1 MQTKERKNT
10 EISERISKL
19 IDSLGV
25 KPNAFAIGLGYSRSQ
40 TIYDILNGKS
50 APSFDFFNKLA
61 LSEYSEIINMDW
73 VLTGRGKIL
82 RSNNLRKEKEST
94 SAEENIF
101 ATKIPENTIKSNDGE
116 IDGGIDGK
124 RKLQKTPSNP
134 EYPKIEEHFEQN
146 IADAT
151 VDKVFK
157 LRTDRLIDR
166 QQIPIYDIEAVAG
179 LVPLFAE
186 RYNQSVIEVMET
198 TLIPKC
204 DGGLRIVGDSMYPLL
219 KSGDIVFYK
228 QIHDIKHCIIW
239 GEMYL
244 ISFDIDGDEY
254 VSVKYL
260 QKSDIPDH
268 VVLVSYNEHH
278 KPMEI
283 HISRIRALAFI
294 KASLRLNSIK

>member
-1 MQTKERKNT
+1 MQQNKRDFSVIKRRILQYLELKGITKYAFYRDTGTTNGVLSQPNG
-10 EISERISKL
+10 ISEENLLR
-19 IDSLGV
+19 
-25 KPNAFAIGLGYSRSQ
+25 F
-40 TIYDILNGKS
+40 
-50 APSFDFFNKLA
+50 
-61 LSEYSEIINMDW
+61 LSYYNDVNPIW
-73 VLTGRGKIL
+73 LLTGEGEIL
-82 RSNNLRKEKEST
+82 L
-94 SAEENIF
+94 
-101 ATKIPENTIKSNDGE
+101 TKTPKFLIKSNDKNFDKE
-116 IDGGIDGK
+116 FDKK
-124 RKLQKTPSNP
+124 RKLQNSLSNT
-134 EYPKIEEHFEQN
+134 EYPKGEESYEKN
-146 IADAT
+146 VADVT

-166 QQIPIYDIEAVAG
+166 QQIPIYDMEAVAG
-179 LVPLFAE
+179 LVPLFADQ
-186 RYNQSVIEVMET
+186 YSQSIVEVMET

-228 QIHDIKHCIIW
+228 QIHDILNNIVW

-244 ISFDIDGDEY
+244 VSFDVDGDEY

-283 HISRIRALAFI
+283 HVSRIRALAFI
-294 KASLRLNSIK
+294 KASLRLNSLK

>member
-1 MQTKERKNT
+1 MQKKEHKNT

-19 IDSLGV
+19 IDALGI
-25 KPNAFAIGLGYSRSQ
+25 KPNAFALALGYNRSQ
-40 TIYDILNGKS
+40 TIYDIVKGKS

-61 LSEYSEIINMDW
+61 MSEYSEILNMDW
-73 VLTGRGKIL
+73 VLTGRGEIL
-82 RSNNLRKEKEST
+82 LSKTPEKPYKENVGKFVGENVGFPKLRKSHT
-94 SAEENIF
+94 
-101 ATKIPENTIKSNDGE
+101 
-116 IDGGIDGK
+116 
-124 RKLQKTPSNP
+124 NP
-134 EYPKIEEHFEQN
+134 EYPTGEESFEKN
-146 IADAT
+146 VADVA

-166 QQIPIYDIEAVAG
+166 QQIPIYDMEAVAG
-179 LVPLFAE
+179 LVPLFADQ
-186 RYNQSVIEVMET
+186 YSQSIVEVMET

-228 QIHDIKHCIIW
+228 QVHDIMHSIIW

-268 VVLVSYNEHH
+268 IVLVSYNEHH

-283 HISRIRALAFI
+283 HINRIRALAFI
-294 KASLRLNSIK
+294 KASLRLNSLK

>member
-1 MQTKERKNT
+1 MQKKEHKNT

-19 IDSLGV
+19 IEALGI
-25 KPNAFAIGLGYSRSQ
+25 KPNAFALALGYNRSQ
-40 TIYDILNGKS
+40 TIYDIVKGKS

-61 LSEYSEIINMDW
+61 MSEYSEILNMDW
-73 VLTGRGKIL
+73 VLTGRGEIL
-82 RSNNLRKEKEST
+82 LSKTPEKPYKENVGKFVGENVGFPKLRKSHT
-94 SAEENIF
+94 
-101 ATKIPENTIKSNDGE
+101 
-116 IDGGIDGK
+116 
-124 RKLQKTPSNP
+124 NP
-134 EYPKIEEHFEQN
+134 EYPTGEESFEKN
-146 IADAT
+146 VADVV

-166 QQIPIYDIEAVAG
+166 QQIPIYDMEAVAG
-179 LVPLFAE
+179 LVPLFADQ
-186 RYNQSVIEVMET
+186 YSQPIVEVMET

-219 KSGDIVFYK
+219 KSGGIVFYK
-228 QIHDIKHCIIW
+228 QVHDIMHSIIW

-268 VVLVSYNEHH
+268 IVLVSYNEHH

-283 HISRIRALAFI
+283 HINRIRALAFI
-294 KASLRLNSIK
+294 KASLRLNSLK

>member
-1 MQTKERKNT
+1 MQQNKRDFSVIKRRILQYLELKGITKYAFYRDTGTTNGVLSQPNG
-10 EISERISKL
+10 ISEENLLR
-19 IDSLGV
+19 
-25 KPNAFAIGLGYSRSQ
+25 F
-40 TIYDILNGKS
+40 
-50 APSFDFFNKLA
+50 
-61 LSEYSEIINMDW
+61 LSYYNDVNPIW
-73 VLTGRGKIL
+73 LLTGEGEILLSKTPEKPYKENVGKFVGE
-82 RSNNLRKEKEST
+82 NVGFPKLRKSHT
-94 SAEENIF
+94 
-101 ATKIPENTIKSNDGE
+101 
-116 IDGGIDGK
+116 
-124 RKLQKTPSNP
+124 NP
-134 EYPKIEEHFEQN
+134 EYPTGEESFEKN
-146 IADAT
+146 VADVV

-166 QQIPIYDIEAVAG
+166 QQIPIYDMEAVAG

-228 QIHDIKHCIIW
+228 QVHDIRHSIIW

-260 QKSDIPDH
+260 QKSDISDH

-283 HISRIRALAFI
+283 HVSRIRALAFI
-294 KASLRLNSIK
+294 KASLRLNSLK

>member
-1 MQTKERKNT
+1 MQKKEHKNT

-19 IDSLGV
+19 IEALGI
-25 KPNAFAIGLGYSRSQ
+25 KPNAFALALGYNRSQ
-40 TIYDILNGKS
+40 TIYDIVKGKS

-61 LSEYSEIINMDW
+61 MSEYSEILNMDW
-73 VLTGRGKIL
+73 VLTGRGEIL
-82 RSNNLRKEKEST
+82 LSKTPEKPYKENVGKFVGENVGFPKLRKSHT
-94 SAEENIF
+94 
-101 ATKIPENTIKSNDGE
+101 
-116 IDGGIDGK
+116 
-124 RKLQKTPSNP
+124 NP
-134 EYPKIEEHFEQN
+134 EYPTGEESFEKN
-146 IADAT
+146 VADVA

-166 QQIPIYDIEAVAG
+166 QQIPIYDMEAVAG
-179 LVPLFAE
+179 LVPLFADQ
-186 RYNQSVIEVMET
+186 YSQSIVEVMET

-228 QIHDIKHCIIW
+228 QVHDIMHSIIW

-260 QKSDIPDH
+260 QKSDTPDH
-268 VVLVSYNEHH
+268 IVLVSYNEHH

-283 HISRIRALAFI
+283 HINRIRALAFI
-294 KASLRLNSIK
+294 KASLRLNSLK

>member
-1 MQTKERKNT
+1 MQKKEHKNT
-10 EISERISKL
+10 EISDRISKL
-19 IDSLGV
+19 IETLGI
-25 KPNAFAIGLGYSRSQ
+25 KPNAFALALGYSRSQ
-40 TIYDILNGKS
+40 TIYDIINGKS

-61 LSEYSEIINMDW
+61 TSEYSEVVNMNW

-82 RSNNLRKEKEST
+82 L
-94 SAEENIF
+94 
-101 ATKIPENTIKSNDGE
+101 TKTPENTTLSEGGE
-116 IDGGIDGK
+116 KGGKKGGI
-124 RKLQKTPSNP
+124 RKLQKTPLFT
-134 EYPKIEEHFEQN
+134 EYPKGEESFERN
-146 IADAT
+146 IADVA

-157 LRTDRLIDR
+157 LRTDRLVER
-166 QQIPIYDIEAVAG
+166 QQIPIYDMEAVAG
-179 LVPLFAE
+179 LVPLFADQ
-186 RYNQSVIEVMET
+186 YSQSIIEVMET

-228 QIHDIKHCIIW
+228 QIHDIINNIVW

-244 ISFDIDGDEY
+244 VSFDVDGDEY

-260 QKSDIPDH
+260 QRSELPDH
-268 VVLVSYNEHH
+268 ITLVSYNEHH
-278 KPMEI
+278 KPMDI

>member
-1 MQTKERKNT
+1 MQKKEHKNT

-19 IDSLGV
+19 IEALGI
-25 KPNAFAIGLGYSRSQ
+25 KPNAFALALGYNRSQ
-40 TIYDILNGKS
+40 TIYDIVNGKS

-61 LSEYSEIINMDW
+61 MSEYSEFLNIDW
-73 VLTGRGKIL
+73 VLTGRGEIL
-82 RSNNLRKEKEST
+82 L
-94 SAEENIF
+94 
-101 ATKIPENTIKSNDGE
+101 TKTPKNTIKSNDGK
-116 IDGGIDGK
+116 IDGEIDGK
-124 RKLQKTPSNP
+124 RKLQKTPSNT
-134 EYPKIEEHFEQN
+134 EYPKGEESFEKN
-146 IADAT
+146 VADVT

-166 QQIPIYDIEAVAG
+166 QQIPIYDMEAVAG
-179 LVPLFAE
+179 LVPLFADQ
-186 RYNQSVIEVMET
+186 YSQSIVEVMET

-228 QIHDIKHCIIW
+228 QIHDILNNIVW

-244 ISFDIDGDEY
+244 VSFDVDGDEY

-283 HISRIRALAFI
+283 HVSRIRALAFI
-294 KASLRLNSIK
+294 KASLRLNSLK

>member
-1 MQTKERKNT
+1 MQKKEHKNT

-19 IDSLGV
+19 IEALGI
-25 KPNAFAIGLGYSRSQ
+25 KPNAFALALGYKRSQ
-40 TIYDILNGKS
+40 TIYDIVNGKS

-61 LSEYSEIINMDW
+61 MSEYSEVLNIDW
-73 VLTGRGKIL
+73 VLTGRGEIL
-82 RSNNLRKEKEST
+82 L
-94 SAEENIF
+94 
-101 ATKIPENTIKSNDGE
+101 TKTPKKVINSNDTFF
-116 IDGGIDGK
+116 DNQNDTFP
-124 RKLQKTPSNP
+124 KLQKRLSNP
-134 EYPKIEEHFEQN
+134 EYPTGEESFEKN
-146 IADAT
+146 VADVT

-166 QQIPIYDIEAVAG
+166 QQIPIYDMEAVAG
-179 LVPLFAE
+179 LVPLFADQ
-186 RYNQSVIEVMET
+186 YSQSIVEVMET

-228 QIHDIKHCIIW
+228 QIHDILNNIVW

-244 ISFDIDGDEY
+244 VSFDVDGDEY

-283 HISRIRALAFI
+283 HVSRIRALAFI
-294 KASLRLNSIK
+294 KASLRLNSLK

>member
-1 MQTKERKNT
+1 MQQNKRDFSVVKRRILQYLELKGITKYAFYRDTGTTNGVLSQPNG
-10 EISERISKL
+10 ISEENLLRFLS
-19 IDSLGV
+19 
-25 KPNAFAIGLGYSRSQ
+25 Y
-40 TIYDILNGKS
+40 YDDVNPIWL
-50 APSFDFFNKLA
+50 
-61 LSEYSEIINMDW
+61 
-73 VLTGRGKIL
+73 LTGEGEIL
-82 RSNNLRKEKEST
+82 LSKTPKNVVKEKDHEIDHINDHKRKFQKT
-94 SAEENIF
+94 W
-101 ATKIPENTIKSNDGE
+101 SNDNAE
-116 IDGGIDGK
+116 
-124 RKLQKTPSNP
+124 SVV
-134 EYPKIEEHFEQN
+134 
-146 IADAT
+146 

-166 QQIPIYDIEAVAG
+166 QQIPIYDMEAVAG
-179 LVPLFAE
+179 LVPLFADQ
-186 RYNQSVIEVMET
+186 YSQSIVEVMET

-228 QIHDIKHCIIW
+228 QIHDILNNIVW

-244 ISFDIDGDEY
+244 VSFDVDGDEY

-283 HISRIRALAFI
+283 HVSRIRALAFI
-294 KASLRLNSIK
+294 KASLRLNSLK

>member
-1 MQTKERKNT
+1 MQKKEHKNT

-19 IDSLGV
+19 IEALGI
-25 KPNAFAIGLGYSRSQ
+25 KPNAFALALGYNRSQ
-40 TIYDILNGKS
+40 TIYDIVNGKS

-61 LSEYSEIINMDW
+61 MSEYSEFLNIDW
-73 VLTGRGKIL
+73 VLTGRGEIL
-82 RSNNLRKEKEST
+82 L
-94 SAEENIF
+94 
-101 ATKIPENTIKSNDGE
+101 TKTPKNVTLSKGDILG
-116 IDGGIDGK
+116 DGK
-124 RKLQKTPSNP
+124 GDKPKLQKTSPFT
-134 EYPKIEEHFEQN
+134 EYPTGEESFEKN
-146 IADAT
+146 VADVA

-166 QQIPIYDIEAVAG
+166 QQIPIYDMEAVAG
-179 LVPLFAE
+179 LVPLFADQ
-186 RYNQSVIEVMET
+186 YSQSIVEVMET

-228 QIHDIKHCIIW
+228 QVHDIMHSIIW

-260 QKSDIPDH
+260 QKSDTPDH
-268 VVLVSYNEHH
+268 IVLVSYNEHH

-283 HISRIRALAFI
+283 HINRIRALAFI
-294 KASLRLNSIK
+294 KASLRLNSLK

>member
-1 MQTKERKNT
+1 MQEKKQK
-10 EISERISKL
+10 ISPIKQRIL
-19 IDSLGV
+19 QFADSLGISKRV
-25 KPNAFAIGLGYSRSQ
+25 FYAQIGVSRG
-40 TIYDILNGKS
+40 TLEAKTGITEDIMAKFIAAYPEVSINWLVTGNG
-50 APSFDFFNKLA
+50 
-61 LSEYSEIINMDW
+61 EIF
-73 VLTGRGKIL
+73 T
-82 RSNNLRKEKEST
+82 
-94 SAEENIF
+94 
-101 ATKIPENTIKSNDGE
+101 TKTPKNTIKSNDGK
-116 IDGGIDGK
+116 IDGEIDGK
-124 RKLQKTPSNP
+124 RKLQKTPSNT
-134 EYPKIEEHFEQN
+134 EYPKGEESFEKN
-146 IADAT
+146 VADVT

-166 QQIPIYDIEAVAG
+166 QQIPIYDMEAVAG
-179 LVPLFAE
+179 LVPLFADQ
-186 RYNQSVIEVMET
+186 YSQSIVEVMET

-228 QIHDIKHCIIW
+228 QVHDIMHSIIW

-268 VVLVSYNEHH
+268 IVLVSYNEHH

-283 HISRIRALAFI
+283 HINRIRALAFI
-294 KASLRLNSIK
+294 KASLRLNSLK

>member
-1 MQTKERKNT
+1 MQKKEHKNT

-19 IDSLGV
+19 IEALGI
-25 KPNAFAIGLGYSRSQ
+25 KPNAFALALGYNRSQ
-40 TIYDILNGKS
+40 TIYDIVNGKS

-61 LSEYSEIINMDW
+61 MSEYSEVLNIDW
-73 VLTGRGKIL
+73 VLTGRG
-82 RSNNLRKEKEST
+82 
-94 SAEENIF
+94 NIF
-101 ATKIPENTIKSNDGE
+101 ATKTPEKVRYSNPNKIPNQKPNFP
-116 IDGGIDGK
+116 
-124 RKLQKTPSNP
+124 KLQKRLGNN
-134 EYPKIEEHFEQN
+134 EYPKEEESFEKN
-146 IADAT
+146 VADVT

-166 QQIPIYDIEAVAG
+166 QQIPIYDMEAVAG
-179 LVPLFAE
+179 LVPLFADQ
-186 RYNQSVIEVMET
+186 YSQSIVEVMET

-228 QIHDIKHCIIW
+228 QVHDIMHSIIW

-260 QKSDIPDH
+260 QKSDTPDRI
-268 VVLVSYNEHH
+268 VLVSYNEHH

-283 HISRIRALAFI
+283 HVNRIRALAFI
-294 KASLRLNSIK
+294 KASLRLNSLK

>member
-1 MQTKERKNT
+1 MQKKEHKNT

-19 IDSLGV
+19 IEALGI
-25 KPNAFAIGLGYSRSQ
+25 KPNAFALALGYNRSQ
-40 TIYDILNGKS
+40 TIYDIVKGKS

-61 LSEYSEIINMDW
+61 MSEYSEILNMDW
-73 VLTGRGKIL
+73 VLTGRGEIL
-82 RSNNLRKEKEST
+82 LSKTPEKPYKENVGKFVGENVGFPKLRKSHT
-94 SAEENIF
+94 
-101 ATKIPENTIKSNDGE
+101 
-116 IDGGIDGK
+116 
-124 RKLQKTPSNP
+124 NP
-134 EYPKIEEHFEQN
+134 EYPTGEESFEKN
-146 IADAT
+146 VADVV

-166 QQIPIYDIEAVAG
+166 QQIPIYDMEAVAG
-179 LVPLFAE
+179 LVPLFADQ
-186 RYNQSVIEVMET
+186 YSQSIVEVMET

-228 QIHDIKHCIIW
+228 QVHDIMHSIIW

-268 VVLVSYNEHH
+268 IVLVSYNEHH

-283 HISRIRALAFI
+283 HINRIRALAFI
-294 KASLRLNSIK
+294 KASLRLNSLK

>member
-1 MQTKERKNT
+1 MQKKEHKNT

-19 IDSLGV
+19 IEALGI
-25 KPNAFAIGLGYSRSQ
+25 KPNAFALALGYNRSQ
-40 TIYDILNGKS
+40 TIYDIVKGKS

-61 LSEYSEIINMDW
+61 MSEYSEILNMDW
-73 VLTGRGKIL
+73 VLTGRGEIL
-82 RSNNLRKEKEST
+82 LSKTPEKPYKENVGKFVGENVGFPKLRKSHT
-94 SAEENIF
+94 
-101 ATKIPENTIKSNDGE
+101 
-116 IDGGIDGK
+116 
-124 RKLQKTPSNP
+124 NP
-134 EYPKIEEHFEQN
+134 EYPTGEESFEKN
-146 IADAT
+146 VADVV

-166 QQIPIYDIEAVAG
+166 QQIPIYDMEAVAG
-179 LVPLFAE
+179 LVPLFADQ
-186 RYNQSVIEVMET
+186 YSQSIVEVMET

-228 QIHDIKHCIIW
+228 QVHDIMHSIIW

-260 QKSDIPDH
+260 QKSDTPDH
-268 VVLVSYNEHH
+268 IVLVSYNEYH

-283 HISRIRALAFI
+283 HINRIRALAFI
-294 KASLRLNSIK
+294 KASLRLNSLK

>member
-1 MQTKERKNT
+1 MVLERLKEYIDLKGVTVAAFERSIGMSNASFGKSLKQGKGIGSDKLEKILSVYPDINPSWLLTGAGEILLSKTPKNVT
-10 EISERISKL
+10 LSK
-19 IDSLGV
+19 G
-25 KPNAFAIGLGYSRSQ
+25 
-40 TIYDILNGKS
+40 DILG
-50 APSFDFFNKLA
+50 
-61 LSEYSEIINMDW
+61 
-73 VLTGRGKIL
+73 
-82 RSNNLRKEKEST
+82 
-94 SAEENIF
+94 
-101 ATKIPENTIKSNDGE
+101 
-116 IDGGIDGK
+116 DGK
-124 RKLQKTPSNP
+124 GDKPKLQKTSPFT
-134 EYPKIEEHFEQN
+134 EYPKGEESYEKN
-146 IADAT
+146 VADVV

-166 QQIPIYDIEAVAG
+166 QQIPIYDMEAVAG

-228 QIHDIKHCIIW
+228 QVHDIRHSIIW

-260 QKSDIPDH
+260 QKSDTPDH
-268 VVLVSYNEHH
+268 IVLVSYNEHH

-283 HISRIRALAFI
+283 HINRIRALAFI
-294 KASLRLNSIK
+294 KASLRLNSLK

>member
-1 MQTKERKNT
+1 MQKKEHKNT

-19 IDSLGV
+19 IEALGI
-25 KPNAFAIGLGYSRSQ
+25 KPNAFALAFGYNRSQ
-40 TIYDILNGKS
+40 TIYDIVKGKS

-61 LSEYSEIINMDW
+61 MSEYSEILNMDW
-73 VLTGRGKIL
+73 VLTGRGEIL
-82 RSNNLRKEKEST
+82 LSKTPEKPYKENVGKFVGENVGFPKLRKSHT
-94 SAEENIF
+94 
-101 ATKIPENTIKSNDGE
+101 
-116 IDGGIDGK
+116 
-124 RKLQKTPSNP
+124 NP
-134 EYPKIEEHFEQN
+134 EYPTGEESFEKN
-146 IADAT
+146 VADVV

-166 QQIPIYDIEAVAG
+166 QQIPIYDMEAVAG
-179 LVPLFAE
+179 LVPLFADQ
-186 RYNQSVIEVMET
+186 YSQSIVEVMET

-228 QIHDIKHCIIW
+228 QVHDIMHSIIW

-260 QKSDIPDH
+260 QKSDTPDH
-268 VVLVSYNEHH
+268 IVLVSYNEHH

-283 HISRIRALAFI
+283 HINRIRALAFI
-294 KASLRLNSIK
+294 KASLRLNSLK

>member
-1 MQTKERKNT
+1 MVLERLKEYIDLKGVT
-10 EISERISKL
+10 VAAFERSIGMS
-19 IDSLGV
+19 
-25 KPNAFAIGLGYSRSQ
+25 NASF
-40 TIYDILNGKS
+40 GKS
-50 APSFDFFNKLA
+50 LKQGKGIGSDKLEKILSVYPDINPSWL
-61 LSEYSEIINMDW
+61 
-73 VLTGRGKIL
+73 LTG
-82 RSNNLRKEKEST
+82 
-94 SAEENIF
+94 A
-101 ATKIPENTIKSNDGE
+101 GE
-116 IDGGIDGK
+116 ILLTKTPKNVLKQNEDKFEDINEDK
-124 RKLQKTPSNP
+124 RKLQKTSSNDNT
-134 EYPKIEEHFEQN
+134 E
-146 IADAT
+146 T
-151 VDKVFK
+151 VVIDNVFK

-166 QQIPIYDIEAVAG
+166 QQIPIYDMEAVAG

-228 QIHDIKHCIIW
+228 QVHDIRHSIIW

-283 HISRIRALAFI
+283 HVSRIRALAFI
-294 KASLRLNSIK
+294 KASLRLNSLK

>member
-1 MQTKERKNT
+1 
-10 EISERISKL
+10 
-19 IDSLGV
+19 
-25 KPNAFAIGLGYSRSQ
+25 
-40 TIYDILNGKS
+40 
-50 APSFDFFNKLA
+50 
-61 LSEYSEIINMDW
+61 MDW
-73 VLTGRGKIL
+73 VLTGRGEILLSKTPEFGNNSNVPKIVPK
-82 RSNNLRKEKEST
+82 NVP
-94 SAEENIF
+94 I
-101 ATKIPENTIKSNDGE
+101 
-116 IDGGIDGK
+116 
-124 RKLQKTPSNP
+124 RKLRNLGTTP
-134 EYPKIEEHFEQN
+134 EDLKEEESYEKN
-146 IADAT
+146 VADVV

-166 QQIPIYDIEAVAG
+166 QQIPIYDMEAVAG
-179 LVPLFAE
+179 LVPLFADQ
-186 RYNQSVIEVMET
+186 YSQSIVEVMET

-228 QIHDIKHCIIW
+228 QVHDITHSIIW

-268 VVLVSYNEHH
+268 IMLVSYNEHH

-283 HISRIRALAFI
+283 HVSRIRALAFI
-294 KASLRLNSIK
+294 KASLRLNSLK